1 MLVTGVCQRF
11 SSLVAVTTEGSRQ
24 VASFPAR
31 HGFSTSALG
40 SMGLN
45 GAAEPEAVMRGR
57 QTFAATVGFDLG
69 RAALAA
75 QVHGAHVHAFRRDSP
90 IEGGQ
95 SVLATDALATDIP
108 GQALITYHADCYP
121 LLFVDRANGAVAI
134 AHLGWRGAL
143 ASVAGETIRA
153 MSSAYGT
160 DPSDVSVLIGPGIC
174 QACYEVGPEVFEPM
188 RRRFGRPDAYLEERE
203 GRALLDLA
211 ALAQL
216 QLQDAGVDPG
226 HIEPTGWCTRE
237 DQGWFS
243 HRGQRPGR
251 FLAAIVRS

>member
-1 MLVTGVCQRF
+1 MIGQSGVR
-11 SSLVAVTTEGSRQ
+11 VER
-24 VASFPAR
+24 ASFPAR

-45 GAAEPEAVMRGR
+45 GSADPEAVMRRR
-57 QTFAATVGFDLG
+57 QTFAEAAGFELG

-90 IEGGQ
+90 MEGGQ
-95 SVLATDALATDIP
+95 SVLGTDALATNVP

-121 LLFVDRANGAVAI
+121 LLFVDRAKGAVAI

-143 ASVAGETIRA
+143 AGVAGETVRA

-160 DPSDVSVLIGPGIC
+160 DASDLSVLIGPGIC
-174 QACYEVGPEVFEPM
+174 RACYEVGPEVFEPM
-188 RRRFGRPDAYLEERE
+188 RRRFGRADAYLKKRD

-226 HIEPTGWCTRE
+226 QIEPTGWCTRE
-237 DQGWFS
+237 DDRWFS

-251 FLAAIVRS
+251 FLAALVLP